1 MHYKTIEEQNKK
13 FIYIIK
19 KNKDIIS
26 ILDFLESINLL
37 NFYLVAG
44 TIFQTIWN
52 FLDNNPL
59 DCNIHDIDIFYY
71 DKDNLDKEY
80 EDKLEEKIK
89 QFLVDNNINLEIGI
103 HNEARVHLWKKYNEN
118 PNVDYYDNTEDAIR
132 RLISTIQAI
141 GVTKINNKIKVYAPY
156 GLSDVFSKT
165 IRPVKLPTNSKIT
178 YNKKI
183 ESWSK
188 RFDDLNIIE
197 W

>member
-19 KNKDIIS
+19 KNKDLIL
-26 ILDFLESINLL
+26 ILDFLESINLP

-89 QFLVDNNINLEIGI
+89 QFLVDNNIDLEIDI

-118 PNVDYYDNTEDAIR
+118 PNVDYYENTEDAIR

-188 RFDDLNIIE
+188 RFDALNIIE

>member
-26 ILDFLESINLL
+26 ILDFLESVNLP

-59 DCNIHDIDIFYY
+59 YCNIHDIDIFYY

-89 QFLVDNNINLEIGI
+89 QFLVDNNINLEIDI
-103 HNEARVHLWKKYNEN
+103 HNEARVNLWKKYNEN
-118 PNVDYYDNTEDAIR
+118 PNVDYYENTEDAIR

-141 GVTKINNKIKVYAPY
+141 GLTKINNKIKVYAPY

>member
-26 ILDFLESINLL
+26 ILDFLESVNLP

-59 DCNIHDIDIFYY
+59 YCNIHDIDIFYY

-80 EDKLEEKIK
+80 EDKSEEKIK
-89 QFLVDNNINLEIGI
+89 QFLVDNNINLEIDI

-118 PNVDYYDNTEDAIR
+118 PNVDYYENTEDAIR

-141 GVTKINNKIKVYAPY
+141 GLTKINNKIKVYAPY

-188 RFDDLNIIE
+188 RFDDLKIIE